1 MTIRSLFVYIA
12 AFIAIFMSI
21 ILAVYFL
28 QAPKVKANEFNDISK
43 FMAISEDVNLDEIQG
58 NIEKN
63 KKTKSSESK
72 EIVTKKSDLEKPVS
86 DNSTSIN
93 STKKVEQNV
102 SETKVEANKKTSK
115 TVDSKLVV
123 AKLSPIITSKQST
136 NIHNKNSSLG
146 INSNEVFEQ
155 DASIPF
161 IDLFRVATPFNEN
174 IRCRKQ
180 DQPCLTNAEVEYDKN
195 GWPIKLNGGKAGVF
209 FLRNVALAAIPK
221 GNYSVL
227 YDGEGQI
234 DYLQNAKLVSRKDG
248 EDIISFDARADGF
261 MTAVAQITQ
270 SNVNNPLKNI
280 RIIMPG
286 GICEGSPYTHVTS
299 RADCS
304 SNDNDAKFLDFKTHS
319 SSLIFNPDYL
329 NFMKDFGVIRLM
341 PMSGITRNSDE
352 RWDQRPHIQEATWG
366 GIYGSRGAPL
376 EIQIE
381 LANRLKAN
389 PWLNVPHIADDNY
402 MRKFAQYVKKHL
414 DPDLTPYIEY
424 TNEAWNANFVH
435 NEHVQKMGIAQKL
448 DQDALLAGYK
458 YYAKRSVEFFDIW
471 ADVYGGHIKNDR
483 KQFVRIIGGWDTR
496 PDISSIILAY
506 NDTYK
511 STDAVAIA
519 PYIGG
524 NLKGFRESKT
534 VSDIFK
540 LLTDK
545 KSYRSLPKIMEELE
559 KHADLAREFGI
570 SLIAYEGGQGLV
582 DWAARDYLQHPNPL
596 FYAANRD
603 SRMNDLYQELY
614 KEWKGLGAD
623 LFVAFSAPR
632 SCNWSGCWGL
642 KEHIRQPLDKAPKL
656 QASLKFM
663 QDNQRWWTWDKQS
676 QKAQPTS
683 SKVAKYLKTL
693 DPNKPR
699 IVIRPAKKKATKEN
713 KLNYRFENPQA
724 LNLLLEGETWDKRDI
739 SGKWQVKWNK
749 KNIYL
754 SAKVYDKEISEDSSD
769 PINDDSI
776 EFFIDTNNSR
786 GSKFDKKNDYHFIF
800 ARSKKTVV
808 FGKQNP
814 KNRKIEIP
822 FEIEEKYDGYELRAQ
837 ISWKQLGK
845 TPAVKNKLS
854 MDVVINDDD
863 DGGNRDARISWNSRS
878 IKPKPRDFGMVLVSG
893 R

>member
-1 MTIRSLFVYIA
+1 MTIRSALAYLT

-21 ILAVYFL
+21 IMVVYFF
-28 QAPKVKANEFNDISK
+28 QGSNVKANEFNDLSK
-43 FMAISEDVNLDEIQG
+43 FMDISDDVNLGEIQ
-58 NIEKN
+58 NSIDKHSDKNTDKNKSANKTNQTLSKEATTVTEKN
-63 KKTKSSESK
+63 T
-72 EIVTKKSDLEKPVS
+72 KPVS
-86 DNSTSIN
+86 ENKP
-93 STKKVEQNV
+93 KK
-102 SETKVEANKKTSK
+102 SKGPAKSANKIYNH
-115 TVDSKLVV
+115 D
-123 AKLSPIITSKQST
+123 
-136 NIHNKNSSLG
+136 SSLG
-146 INSNEVFEQ
+146 INTNEVFEQ

-174 IRCRKQ
+174 IRCREK
-180 DQPCLTNAEVEYDKN
+180 DKPCLTDAKVEYDKN
-195 GWPIKLNGGKAGVF
+195 GWPKKLNGGKAGVF
-209 FLRNVALAAIPK
+209 FLRNVALAALPK

-234 DYLQNAKLVSRKDG
+234 EYQQNAKLVARKSG
-248 EDIISFDARADGF
+248 EDTIKFDARADGF
-261 MTAVAQITQ
+261 MTAVAQIVK
-270 SNVNNPLKNI
+270 SNPSNPVKNI

-286 GICEGSPYTHVTS
+286 GICEGAPYTQVKRS
-299 RADCS
+299 SDCKDS
-304 SNDNDAKFLDFKTHS
+304 DFLDFKTHQAS
-319 SSLIFNPDYL
+319 ILFNPDYL
-329 NFMKDFGVIRLM
+329 DFMKDFGVIRFM
-341 PMSGITRNSDE
+341 PMSGITRNPDE
-352 RWDQRPHIQEATWG
+352 RWEQRPHMQEATWG

-381 LANRLKAN
+381 LANRLKAD

-402 MRKFAQYVKKHL
+402 MRQFAKMVKKQL
-414 DPDLTPYIEY
+414 DPDLTPHIEY

-435 NEHVQKMGIAQKL
+435 NEHMQKMGIAQKI

-471 ADVYGGHIKNDR
+471 DDVYGGLFIKGQ

-506 NDTYK
+506 KDTYK
-511 STDAVAIA
+511 STDAIAIA

-534 VSDIFK
+534 VADIFK
-540 LLTDK
+540 LLNDK
-545 KSYRSLPKIMEELE
+545 KSYRSLPKIMHELE
-559 KHADLAREFGI
+559 KHAKLAREFGV

-582 DWAARDYLQHPNPL
+582 DWAARDYLKHPNPL

-603 SRMNDLYQELY
+603 SRMNDLYQKLY
-614 KEWKGLGAD
+614 KEWRGLGAD

-663 QDNQRWWTWDKQS
+663 QNNTRWWSWDEQS
-676 QKAQPTS
+676 QKKQPAS
-683 SKVAKYLKTL
+683 SKVAKYMKTQN
-693 DPNKPR
+693 PNKPR
-699 IVIRPAKKKATKEN
+699 IVIRPAKKKATTKN

-724 LNLLLEGETWDKRDI
+724 LNLLLEGKTWDKRDI
-739 SGKWQVKWNK
+739 SGKWQVKWDK

-754 SAKVYDKEISEDSSD
+754 SAKVYDKEISKDSSD
-769 PINDDSI
+769 PVNDDSI

-786 GSKFDKKNDYHFIF
+786 GSKFDKKNDFHFIF
-800 ARSKKTVV
+800 ARNKTSVV

-822 FEIEEKYDGYELRAQ
+822 FEIEEKYDGYELRAK

-845 TPAVKNKLS
+845 SPAVKNKLS
-854 MDVVINDDD
+854 MDVIMNDDD
-863 DGGNRDARISWNSRS
+863 DNTEDNGKRDARISWNSRK
-878 IKPKPRDFGMVLVSG
+878 INPRPKDFGMVLISG